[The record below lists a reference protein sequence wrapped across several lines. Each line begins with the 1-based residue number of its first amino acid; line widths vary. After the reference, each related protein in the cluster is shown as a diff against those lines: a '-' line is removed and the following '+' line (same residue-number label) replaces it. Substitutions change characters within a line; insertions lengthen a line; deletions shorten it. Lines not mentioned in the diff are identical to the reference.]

1 MIVFGLSGG
10 VWDIGLFTLRQRRT
24 DPAMVGRAFAISMA
38 LNQSGFPIG
47 AALGGWLAATSV
59 DSAIAVGVVFGCIG
73 TVLAV
78 AMLPRG
84 TDT

>member
-1 MIVFGLSGG
+1 
-10 VWDIGLFTLRQRRT
+10 
-24 DPAMVGRAFAISMA
+24 MVGRAFAISMA

-59 DSAIAVGVVFGCIG
+59 DSAIGVGVVFGCIG

-78 AMLPRG
+78 VLLPREEAG
-84 TDT
+84 RAAWSEPSPTGGEDAP